1 MHRRCRIF
9 QLLRTRLKFVISPW
23 HFNVDELTRNQK
35 IVVDCLQEL
44 QILHQRIIEL
54 SIFSPNETLEDISTQ
69 DLIYLTVP
77 HVVSEVQGR
86 LKTTNRS
93 ERLNSLNETEVRC
106 ASSLYISFTQNLLY

>member
-1 MHRRCRIF
+1 M
-9 QLLRTRLKFVISPW
+9 
-23 HFNVDELTRNQK
+23 
-35 IVVDCLQEL
+35 DCLQDL

-77 HVVSEVQGR
+77 YVASEVQAR

-93 ERLNSLNETEVRC
+93 KRLKSLNETEVRC
-106 ASSLYISFTQNLLY
+106 FSQYVYFFT